1 MNQRILGLAL
11 PNIVTNITVPLLGMV
26 DMMIA
31 GHLSNNGSFVEIGAL
46 TIGTQIFNLIY
57 WNFGFLRMGTSG
69 LTAQAFGAQRWDESV
84 KILIRACTIAM
95 AIAFLLISLHWP
107 IALVVPHIFD
117 AGSDVLHLALTYFF
131 IRILAAPAT
140 LGLYAIKGWFIGMQ
154 DSKTPMWIAIVLNCI
169 NILASLMLTV
179 GIHFGFSIGDKFLG
193 IDIPGLDMGIPGIA
207 LGTVIAN
214 YTGLFLGIFFLRRR
228 IHRDPNLSIF
238 KFQFSS
244 LKDAL
249 HWADMKHFFKVNG
262 DIFLRTL
269 CLATVFTFITAASTD
284 ISDEILA
291 VDALLLQFFTLFSYI
306 MDGFAYAGESLVG
319 RHIGARQLR
328 HLKLAVRLLIL
339 WGLALT
345 VVFTGLYA
353 LWGDEILL
361 IFTDK
366 QSVIAAAGDYMGWV
380 LAIPVCGFAAFL
392 FDGIFIGATAT
403 RTMRNAMFVATG
415 AFFAVYYGLKE
426 IFGTSD
432 IHAWNNILWTAFMV
446 FLTLRGLL
454 QAIRVR
460 KDIYG
465 QVPSVPSNLC
475 CLTAGNGFEHR

>member
-1 MNQRILGLAL
+1 MNRRILGLAL

-26 DMMIA
+26 DMAIV
-31 GHLSNNGSFVEIGAL
+31 GHLSGDHIGAIA
-46 TIGTQIFNLIY
+46 IGTQIFNLIY

-69 LTAQAFGAQRWDESV
+69 FTAQAFGAERWDESI
-84 KILIRACTIAM
+84 KILIRAC
-95 AIAFLLISLHWP
+95 AIALGIALTLIILQWPISL
-107 IALVVPHIFD
+107 AVPHIFE
-117 AGSDVLHLALTYFF
+117 GSNHVMSLALTYFF
-131 IRILAAPAT
+131 VRIWAAPAT

-154 DSKTPMWIAIVLNCI
+154 DSKTPMWIAIALNCV
-169 NILASLMLTV
+169 NIVASLLFV
-179 GIHFGFSIGDKFLG
+179 IVLHWDIFGV
-193 IDIPGLDMGIPGIA
+193 A

-214 YTGLFLGIFFLRRR
+214 YTGLLLGIIFLRRKIR
-228 IHRDPNLSIF
+228 KDNN
-238 KFQFSS
+238 FSFFTLHVS
-244 LKDAL
+244 LLKEAL
-249 HWADMKHFFKVNG
+249 HWTEMRRFFKVNS

-269 CLATVFTFITAASTD
+269 CLSGVFTFITAASSH
-284 ISDEILA
+284 ISDQILA

-353 LWGDEILL
+353 AFGNQFLH

-366 QSVIAAAGDYMGWV
+366 PDVIAAAGDYMTWV

-403 RTMRNAMFVATG
+403 RTMRDAMFIATA
-415 AFFAVYYGLKE
+415 AFFAIYYGLKYH
-426 IFGTSD
+426 FGTAD
-432 IHAWNNILWTAFMV
+432 EHVWNNILWAAFIV

-465 QVPSVPSNLC
+465 KIKN
-475 CLTAGNGFEHR
+475 

>member
-1 MNQRILGLAL
+1 MNRRILGLAL

-26 DMMIA
+26 DMAIV
-31 GHLSNNGSFVEIGAL
+31 GHLSGDHIGAIA
-46 TIGTQIFNLIY
+46 IGTQIFNLIY

-69 LTAQAFGAQRWDESV
+69 FTAQAFGAERWDESI
-84 KILIRACTIAM
+84 KILIRAC
-95 AIAFLLISLHWP
+95 AIALGIALTLIILQWPISL
-107 IALVVPHIFD
+107 AVPHIFE
-117 AGSDVLHLALTYFF
+117 GSNHVMSLALTYFF
-131 IRILAAPAT
+131 VRIWAAPAT

-154 DSKTPMWIAIVLNCI
+154 DSKTPMWIAIALNCV
-169 NILASLMLTV
+169 NIVASLLFV
-179 GIHFGFSIGDKFLG
+179 IVLHWDIFGV
-193 IDIPGLDMGIPGIA
+193 A

-214 YTGLFLGIFFLRRR
+214 YTGLLLGIIFLRRKIR
-228 IHRDPNLSIF
+228 KDNN
-238 KFQFSS
+238 FSFFTLHVS
-244 LKDAL
+244 LLKEAL
-249 HWADMKHFFKVNG
+249 HWTEMRRFFKVNS

-269 CLATVFTFITAASTD
+269 CLSGVFTFITAASSH
-284 ISDEILA
+284 ISDQILA

-353 LWGDEILL
+353 AFGNQFLH

-366 QSVIAAAGDYMGWV
+366 PDVIAAAGDYMTWV

-403 RTMRNAMFVATG
+403 RTMRDAMFIATA
-415 AFFAVYYGLKE
+415 AFFAIYYGLKYH
-426 IFGTSD
+426 FGTAD
-432 IHAWNNILWTAFMV
+432 EHVWNNILWTAFIV

-465 QVPSVPSNLC
+465 KIKN
-475 CLTAGNGFEHR
+475 

>member
-1 MNQRILGLAL
+1 MNRRILGLAL

-26 DMMIA
+26 DMAIV
-31 GHLSNNGSFVEIGAL
+31 GHLSGDHIGAIA
-46 TIGTQIFNLIY
+46 IGTQIFNLIY

-69 LTAQAFGAQRWDESV
+69 FTAQAFGAERWDESV
-84 KILIRACTIAM
+84 KILIRACTIAL
-95 AIAFLLISLHWP
+95 AIAFLLIALQWP
-107 IALVVPHIFD
+107 ISLVVPHIFE
-117 AGSDVLHLALTYFF
+117 SSNHVLSLALTYFF
-131 IRILAAPAT
+131 VRIWAAPAT

-154 DSKTPMWIAIVLNCI
+154 DSKTPMWIAIALNCV
-169 NILASLMLTV
+169 NIAASLLFV
-179 GIHFGFSIGDKFLG
+179 LVLEWDIFGV
-193 IDIPGLDMGIPGIA
+193 A

-214 YTGLFLGIFFLRRR
+214 YSGLVLGIIFLRRR
-228 IHRDPNLSIF
+228 LHRDHNLSTY
-238 KFQFSS
+238 QLFSLS
-244 LKDAL
+244 TIKESL
-249 HWADMKHFFKVNG
+249 HWDEMKRFFKVNG

-269 CLATVFTFITAASTD
+269 CLATVFTFITAASSH

-291 VDALLLQFFTLFSYI
+291 VDALLLQFFTLFSYF

-328 HLKLAVRLLIL
+328 HLKLAVRLLSL

-353 LWGDEILL
+353 AFGNQFLH

-366 QSVIAAAGDYMGWV
+366 QEVIAAAGDYMMWV
-380 LAIPVCGFAAFL
+380 LVIPICGFAAFL

-403 RTMRNAMFVATG
+403 RTMRNAMFIATA

-426 IFGTSD
+426 FYGIAD
-432 IHAWNNILWTAFMV
+432 IHIWNNILWIAFMV
-446 FLTLRGLL
+446 FLILRGLL

-465 QVPSVPSNLC
+465 QVKC
-475 CLTAGNGFEHR
+475 